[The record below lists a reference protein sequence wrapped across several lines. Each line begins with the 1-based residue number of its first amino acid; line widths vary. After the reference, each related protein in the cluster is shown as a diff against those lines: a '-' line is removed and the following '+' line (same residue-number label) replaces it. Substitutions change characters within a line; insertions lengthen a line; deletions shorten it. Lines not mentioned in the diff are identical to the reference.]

1 MATPGTWSPGSTT
14 ITNGPIQVIEPKIT
28 QGVQANLWY
37 SQGAI
42 GSNPYLQGVET
53 RVTSTG
59 QYQWRF
65 SDPSTGE
72 KKIYSSIQQ
81 IADDKNIAAE
91 GYSAQT
97 TELLRSRA
105 LDNLGASARAVGAE
119 PRGTQ
124 AAPADGTQQTPAA
137 GGQTV
142 GGLTQFE
149 KGTFGEDKFG
159 SLRYPINMNSSQDRI
174 FITQLQYA
182 RTGVLQ
188 QESDFSVTKLN
199 AVGYVTLP
207 IPNDI
212 SEANQTGWG
221 EDSLSNIAAL
231 AMPDLIGSG
240 LDAASANIA
249 GSVQKAFDAVRKT
262 VIGSSTR
269 VTQLLA
275 TKAAAS
281 VVQKFGVNVNPESYI
296 SRATGA
302 AINPNLELLFNG
314 PKLRQFGFQF
324 KMTARSKEEAVEIR
338 KIIRFFKKGMAPR
351 RSASNPDA
359 SFFLGTPNV
368 FKIKFLSGNTELKS
382 IGKFKTCALVSFTAN
397 YTPDGF
403 YAAYNDSAAG
413 GSQPISVTMQ
423 MGFNELTPVFSD
435 EYGDTEDDV
444 GPNKFDYKSSGDQT
458 DSTTPPPPNLEDDPE
473 RLADT
478 TGRVPTVPQR
488 PTVSGGRTRAESFGA
503 GISNIERYE
512 AARAGGFSGTFQQWQ
527 NTQR

>member
-1 MATPGTWSPGSTT
+1 MANENWKPGTGKAIPTNTPIKVDSKFNT
-14 ITNGPIQVIEPKIT
+14 IT
-28 QGVQANLWY
+28 
-37 SQGAI
+37 S
-42 GSNPYLQGVET
+42 SNPSGYIPFDPNYTGAT
-53 RVTSTG
+53 RPYYAINNDGIVTFKYG
-59 QYQWRF
+59 PG
-65 SDPSTGE
+65 PSTQ
-72 KKIYSSIQQ
+72 SFQ
-81 IADDKNIAAE
+81 ADVENTLNDFASRTTGASE
-91 GYSAQT
+91 GKGVANRTFFQTSLQSTLEAQ
-97 TELLRSRA
+97 A
-105 LDNLGASARAVGAE
+105 PNLGVT
-119 PRGTQ
+119 PTGTQ
-124 AAPADGTQQTPAA
+124 AAPAGATPAAAPTNTPGAAAAGPNADPAA

-142 GGLTQFE
+142 GGLKPFE

-182 RTGVLQ
+182 RTGVVQ

-221 EDSLSNIAAL
+221 EDSLSNIAAGL
-231 AMPDLIGSG
+231 MPG
-240 LDAASANIA
+240 LVGAGAGVAGVDFGQIKNGMEQLSKFLGGNSAL
-249 GSVQKAFDAVRKT
+249 SVRANQFLT
-262 VIGSSTR
+262 
-269 VTQLLA
+269 
-275 TKAAAS
+275 TKAAAGI
-281 VVQKFGVNVNPESYI
+281 VGKLGINVNPEAYI

-302 AINPNLELLFNG
+302 AINPNLELLFSG

-458 DSTTPPPPNLEDDPE
+458 DSTALTDIQTREAYSNTDIAKRIGATSNVTRNLANQFSSSIPE
-473 RLADT
+473 LN
-478 TGRVPTVPQR
+478 P
-488 PTVSGGRTRAESFGA
+488 FGQ
-503 GISNIERYE
+503 YLK
-512 AARAGGFSGTFQQWQ
+512 
-527 NTQR
+527 

>member
-14 ITNGPIQVIEPKIT
+14 ITTGPILVAEPKIT

-53 RVTSTG
+53 RVTVTG
-59 QYQWRF
+59 LYQWRF

-72 KKIYSSIQQ
+72 KKIYNSIQQ
-81 IADDKNIAAE
+81 IADDKNIAGA
-91 GYSAQT
+91 GYSSQT

-105 LDNLGASARAVGAE
+105 LDNLNAKARSVGAE

-124 AAPADGTQQTPAA
+124 PAPPDGSQQTPAA
-137 GGQTV
+137 GESTV
-142 GGLTQFE
+142 GGLTQFK
-149 KGTFGEDKFG
+149 KGTFGKDNFG
-159 SLRYPINMNSSQDRI
+159 SLMYPITMNGSQDRI
-174 FITQLQYA
+174 FITQLQYV
-182 RTGVLQ
+182 RTEVLQ
-188 QESDFSVTKLN
+188 EESDFTKLDP
-199 AVGYVTLP
+199 VGYVTLP
-207 IPNDI
+207 MPNDI
-212 SEANQTGWG
+212 AEANSVGWG
-221 EDSLSNIAAL
+221 EDGLSNAAAL
-231 AMPDLIGSG
+231 LMPGLSG
-240 LDAASANIA
+240 LAVSIA
-249 GSVQKAFDAVRKT
+249 GADFGKAQADVSQLATAIQNK
-262 VIGSSTR
+262 GLSTR
-269 VTQLLA
+269 VQQFLQVN
-275 TKAAAS
+275 AAAS
-281 VVQKFGVNVNPESYI
+281 ILKKANINVNPEAYI

-324 KMTARSKEEAVEIR
+324 KMTARSQKEAIEIR

-351 RSASNPDA
+351 RSATNPEA

-458 DSTTPPPPNLEDDPE
+458 DSTALTDI
-473 RLADT
+473 
-478 TGRVPTVPQR
+478 Q
-488 PTVSGGRTRAESFGA
+488 TR
-503 GISNIERYE
+503 E
-512 AARAGGFSGTFQQWQ
+512 AYSGTDIAKRIGA
-527 NTQR
+527 NTDVTRNLANQFSSSIPELNPFGQYLK

>member
-1 MATPGTWSPGSTT
+1 MATPVWSLTNRT
-14 ITNGPIQVIEPKIT
+14 IDNRG
-28 QGVQANLWY
+28 
-37 SQGAI
+37 
-42 GSNPYLQGVET
+42 T
-53 RVTSTG
+53 RVNPALNTVTSANPQG
-59 QYQWRF
+59 WINIPNY
-65 SDPSTGE
+65 GE
-72 KKIYSSIQQ
+72 ASSIYQYRINQGKVEYKIGVNQYSNLQQ
-81 IADDKNIAAE
+81 FADSQSGREI
-91 GYSAQT
+91 S
-97 TELLRSRA
+97 TEVIQKQVNRLKANVTAGLSQR
-105 LDNLGASARAVGAE
+105 
-119 PRGTQ
+119 TQ
-124 AAPADGTQQTPAA
+124 DIIPSQPAPPDGSQQTPAA

-142 GGLTQFE
+142 GGLKPFE

-182 RTGVLQ
+182 RTGVVQ

-221 EDSLSNIAAL
+221 EDSLSNIAAGL
-231 AMPDLIGSG
+231 MPG
-240 LDAASANIA
+240 LVGAGAGVAGVDFGQIKNGVEQLSNFLGGNSAL
-249 GSVQKAFDAVRKT
+249 SVRANQFLT
-262 VIGSSTR
+262 
-269 VTQLLA
+269 
-275 TKAAAS
+275 TKAAAGI
-281 VVQKFGVNVNPESYI
+281 VGKLGINVNPEAYI

-324 KMTARSKEEAVEIR
+324 KMTARNKEEAVQIR

-403 YAAYNDSAAG
+403 YAAYNDPAAG

-458 DSTTPPPPNLEDDPE
+458 DSTALTDIQTRQAFSDTSIAKRIGANTDITRNLANQFSTSIPE
-473 RLADT
+473 LN
-478 TGRVPTVPQR
+478 P
-488 PTVSGGRTRAESFGA
+488 FG
-503 GISNIERYE
+503 NI
-512 AARAGGFSGTFQQWQ
+512 
-527 NTQR
+527 